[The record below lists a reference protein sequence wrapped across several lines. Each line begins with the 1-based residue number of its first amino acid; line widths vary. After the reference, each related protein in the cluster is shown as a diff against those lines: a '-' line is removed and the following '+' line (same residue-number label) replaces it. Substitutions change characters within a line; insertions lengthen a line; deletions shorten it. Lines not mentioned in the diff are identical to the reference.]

1 MRMTN
6 PSRREQKGVALL
18 EALIAILVFSLGVLG
33 IVSLQASSA
42 RAVAEAS
49 VRADAAMLANQVIG
63 MMWTDSDVNIGSYAY
78 LSGTATGSLCEAPFA
93 AGAAA
98 SSTPT
103 GNLATWLGSSSEP
116 GSVIG
121 TLPGGQ
127 ARVQIVGAGSTNI
140 VTVTV
145 CWQSADPQAASGF
158 SMHNYETV
166 SQIQR

>member
-127 ARVQIVGAGSTNI
+127 ARVQVVGAGSTNI

-158 SMHNYETV
+158 TMHNYETV

>member
-1 MRMTN
+1 MRMKL
-6 PSRREQKGVALL
+6 SLRQSQRGIALL

-63 MMWTDSDVNIGSYAY
+63 MMWADATANIGSYAY
-78 LSGTATGSLCEAPFA
+78 LSGTSTGSLCEAPFA

-98 SSTPT
+98 ASTPT

-116 GSVIG
+116 GSVLG

-127 ARVQIVGAGSTNI
+127 ARIQIIGAGSTNI
-140 VTVTV
+140 ATVTV
-145 CWQSADPQAASGF
+145 CWQSADPQSASGF
-158 SMHNYETV
+158 TMHNYETV